1 MDIQQ
6 LKDQIKEVKE
16 MQAELRELKERQVHI
31 LVKKK
36 NELMEVIELFISEG
50 VYFRHP
56 QFDFYTGIGPVLGIE
71 DSTNRV
77 FIYNP
82 KTNGLLLMG
91 KDDTLEYSD
100 KTTWLNLIDEEQ
112 FDNAIA
118 GLDYLLDIQGKNLE
132 IFDKEITRIK
142 KQIERYN

>member
-50 VYFRHP
+50 CIS
-56 QFDFYTGIGPVLGIE
+56 GIH
-71 DSTNRV
+71 
-77 FIYNP
+77 
-82 KTNGLLLMG
+82 
-91 KDDTLEYSD
+91 
-100 KTTWLNLIDEEQ
+100 NLI
-112 FDNAIA
+112 FTL
-118 GLDYLLDIQGKNLE
+118 G
-132 IFDKEITRIK
+132 
-142 KQIERYN
+142 